1 MTTRRLLIVLGIAA
15 ALTIAATPA
24 ARADDFAGD
33 VPTRIWIDLG
43 GASNGIST
51 TAALTGKSG
60 VGASVDFEDV
70 FELPGTK
77 YTARL
82 FGTARISE
90 HRRYIDF
97 GFVDI
102 NRSGSTVIEEDI
114 KWGDYTFQA
123 NGQMTAKF
131 RSSFIYC
138 AYRYDFLNV
147 EKVHIAGSAGLS
159 WTQLSASLIGEG
171 NALDPNGVPI
181 AGEFEKKSS
190 IGAPVPLIGLNVDWA
205 ITKRL
210 ILRSYSRVFGLNL
223 STIKGNVFESGLHLN
238 WLFVR
243 HFGLGLA
250 YDKNEIKIKEFKT
263 GDNKGKFDY
272 RVTGIGLTL
281 NFAW

>member
-1 MTTRRLLIVLGIAA
+1 MTMRHLLFLLGIAA
-15 ALTIAATPA
+15 ALTAGATTA

-43 GASNGIST
+43 GASSGIST
-51 TAALTGKSG
+51 TAALTGKAG
-60 VGASVDFEDV
+60 VGASLDFEDV

-82 FGTARISE
+82 FGTARISD

-102 NRSGSTVIEEDI
+102 NRSGSTIVDQDI
-114 KWGDYTFQA
+114 TWGDNTFTA
-123 NGQMTAKF
+123 GGTMTAKF
-131 RSSFIYC
+131 RSQFIYC

-159 WTQLSASLIGEG
+159 WAQLSASLIGEG
-171 NALDPNGVPI
+171 NATDSNGTPI
-181 AGEFEKKSS
+181 AGEFESKSS
-190 IGAPVPLIGLNVDWA
+190 IGAPVPMIGLNLDWA
-205 ITKRL
+205 ITRRL
-210 ILRSYSRVFGLNL
+210 ILRSYNRVFGLNL
-223 STIKGNVFESGLHLN
+223 STIKGNVYESGMHLN

-243 HFGLGLA
+243 HFGLGVA

-272 RVTGIGLTL
+272 RVASLGLNL

>member
-1 MTTRRLLIVLGIAA
+1 MTMRRLLIVLGIAA
-15 ALTIAATPA
+15 ASMVGGAPA

-43 GASNGIST
+43 GASSGIST
-51 TAALTGKSG
+51 AAALTGQAG
-60 VGASVDFEDV
+60 IGASIDFEDV
-70 FELPGTK
+70 FDLPGTK

-82 FGTARISE
+82 LGTARISE

-102 NRSGSTVIEEDI
+102 NRSGSTVIDQDLT
-114 KWGDYTFQA
+114 WGDYTFQA
-123 NGQMTAKF
+123 GGQMTAKF
-131 RSSFIYC
+131 RSEFIYC

-171 NALDPNGVPI
+171 NAVGPNGPI
-181 AGEFEKKSS
+181 AGEFESKSS

-223 STIKGNVFESGLHLN
+223 STVKGNVFESGLHLN

-243 HFGLGLA
+243 HFGLGVA
-250 YDKNEIKIKEFKT
+250 YDKNEIRIKEFKT

-272 RVTGIGLTL
+272 RVTGLGLNL